1 MSVWLVFKKW
11 LSVHLFKLSNRNLV
25 IISIGYIVL
34 SWLLLRLSGEL
45 ALTDNVSN
53 FIYYLMVTASTVG
66 YGDLSPATEM
76 GKWVVVLWVIPG
88 GLSLFAAILGRAAG
102 GAIEYWRAG
111 ILGKRRVKVDNHIV
125 LLGWNGSRTMHLIRM
140 LQHEE
145 AGKRPIVLCS
155 RSEIENPLPGEI
167 GFIKVTSYTD
177 AQEMKN
183 ANITSASCIIVDNLS
198 DDITLSAALYCAS
211 INPEAH
217 LLAYFKD
224 EALGRLLSQHCPK
237 AECIPAVGAE
247 MLAKA
252 AVDPGSSALHQE
264 LLAST
269 RGMTQYSVQY
279 PDDQPTTTVEV
290 LFGFMKHHHQAT
302 LIALDLGQGIELNP
316 DLEVAVP
323 PKTQLFYIADER
335 IDDFTWAYA
344 APES

>member
-1 MSVWLVFKKW
+1 MAVWLVVKKW
-11 LSVHLFKLSNRNLV
+11 LTSHFFKLSNRNLLV
-25 IISIGYIVL
+25 VSLIYISL
-34 SWLLLRLSGEL
+34 SWVLLVLAGETE
-45 ALTDNVSN
+45 LTENFSS

-66 YGDLSPATEM
+66 YGDHSPVTDL
-76 GKWVVVLWVIPG
+76 GKWVVVLFVIPG
-88 GLSLFAAILGRAAG
+88 GLSLFAALLGRVAGAAVD
-102 GAIEYWRAG
+102 YWRAG
-111 ILGKRRVKVDNHIV
+111 IIGKRRVRVENHIV

-155 RSEIENPLPGEI
+155 RSDIENPLPGEI
-167 GFIKVTSYTD
+167 HFIKVTSYTD
-177 AQEMKN
+177 SQEMTN
-183 ANITSASCIIVDNLS
+183 ANITEASCIIVDNLS

-211 INPEAH
+211 VNPDAH

-269 RGMTQYSVQY
+269 RGMTQYSVIY
-279 PDDQPTTTVEV
+279 PEQQPVTKIENI
-290 LFGFMKHHHQAT
+290 FSFIKKRHHAT
-302 LIALDLGQGIELNP
+302 LIALDSGSGIQLNP
-316 DLEVAVP
+316 DLNTDVLP
-323 PKTQLFYIADER
+323 NTKLFYIADER
-335 IDDFTWAYA
+335 IENFAWNEMNKDK
-344 APES
+344 

>member
-1 MSVWLVFKKW
+1 MAVWLVLKKW
-11 LSVHLFKLSNRNLV
+11 LSTHLFKLSNRNLLV
-25 IISIGYIVL
+25 ISGAYIAI
-34 SWLLLRLSGEL
+34 SWLLLALAGEH
-45 ALTDNVSN
+45 ALTDNFSN

-66 YGDLSPATEM
+66 YGDLSPSSDM
-76 GKWVVVLWVIPG
+76 GKWVVVLFIIPG
-88 GLSLFAAILGRAAG
+88 GLSLFAAILGRVAG
-102 GAIEYWRAG
+102 GAIDYWRAG
-111 ILGKRRVKVDNHIV
+111 ILGKRRVRVENHIV
-125 LLGWNGSRTMHLIRM
+125 LLGWNGARTMHLIRM

-155 RSEIENPLPGEI
+155 RSDIENPLPGEI
-167 GFIKVTSYTD
+167 GFIKVNSYTD

-183 ANITSASCIIVDNLS
+183 ANITGANCIIVDNLS

-211 INPEAH
+211 VNPDAH

-269 RGMTQYSVQY
+269 RGMTQYSVIY
-279 PDDQPTTTVEV
+279 PQDQPTTSVEMI
-290 LFGFMKHHHQAT
+290 FGFIKKHHQAT
-302 LIALDLGQGIELNP
+302 LIAFDLGDGIELDP
-316 DLEVAVP
+316 DLNAQVP
-323 PKTQLFYIADER
+323 PSTKLFYIADER
-335 IDDFTWAYA
+335 IDDFAWADMNKGK
-344 APES
+344 